1 MLYVGRLQTAH
12 GTRVRHKRDAR
23 LEAGRV
29 RCMRHA
35 RARLEK
41 ATVLREIVV
50 VLVLASPSG
59 VVLECEHVFFMS
71 HALILNV
78 RHGGAAAVP
87 EGHVVIVGVVI
98 IVEGPV

>member
-1 MLYVGRLQTAH
+1 
-12 GTRVRHKRDAR
+12 
-23 LEAGRV
+23 
-29 RCMRHA
+29 MRHA

-71 HALILNV
+71 HALILDVRSRTALTPPPPPRRNV
-78 RHGGAAAVP
+78 CVVGPCPFPGQAVREAFRHP
-87 EGHVVIVGVVI
+87 PMQRPRPRSSPSTESSR
-98 IVEGPV
+98 P